1 MWLAPTILCLV
12 VKMWLAQPFLL
23 AIGKVA
29 SPAPLPNLTPVAGQ
43 CPAPVDFWK
52 CVSIIGRITN
62 VNSFY
67 ECFASLT
74 CGLC

>member
-29 SPAPLPNLTPVAGQ
+29 SPAPFPNLTPEAGQ
-43 CPAPVDFWK
+43 CPAPVVFGWL
-52 CVSIIGRITN
+52 VFIIGRTQ
-62 VNSFY
+62 
-67 ECFASLT
+67 
-74 CGLC
+74 